1 MTAAHALA
9 RRLPRLPDT
18 DASACSR
25 LLTVLAAAG
34 LPARSADSD
43 STETSRWRIA
53 LESDLGPLE
62 FGPIRA
68 NGRSVAIGTESGSPD
83 LVAAGEALAACEPLI
98 ASIERALGSP
108 LWTRAVRS
116 ASPASAERIEV
127 CIESHDGLCALLGAP
142 ATALRRLPRPR
153 WGRPPPHMVGVG
165 VRCRVAIGGCT
176 LAADLLAAAAP
187 GDLLLETRRH
197 GPAWT
202 VRVRTPDGSSVKA
215 TLLPASRS
223 LRFDSED
230 PVAMEPDS
238 PEHGPAMTAADPPS
252 WPHVPTDV
260 RFELPGVTVPLGV
273 IAGLQPGAVL
283 RIADADAPLRVEVIA
298 GGRPIGRG
306 ELVVVGDAFGVRL
319 LERTDGGP

>member
-1 MTAAHALA
+1 MTAAQALA
-9 RRLPRLPDT
+9 RRLPRLVEN

-43 STETSRWRIA
+43 STGASRWRIA

-68 NGRSVAIGTESGSPD
+68 NGRSLAIGTESGSPD
-83 LVAAGEALAACEPLI
+83 LVTAAEALAACEPLI

-108 LWTRAVRS
+108 LWTRAVRR
-116 ASPASAERIEV
+116 ASPPGAERVEV
-127 CIESHDGLCALLGAP
+127 RIESHDGLCALLGAP
-142 ATALRRLPRPR
+142 ATALRGLPAPR
-153 WGRPPPHMVGVG
+153 WGRPPPHVVGVG

-176 LAADLLAAAAP
+176 LAAERLAVAAP
-187 GDLLLETRRH
+187 GDLLLETTRP
-197 GPAWT
+197 GTGWT
-202 VRVRTPDGSSVKA
+202 VRVRTPDGSSVDA

-238 PEHGPAMTAADPPS
+238 PEHGPATAAAHPPS

-260 RFELPGVTVPLGV
+260 RFELPGVVVPLGV

-283 RIADADAPLRVEVIA
+283 RIADADAPLRIELIA

-306 ELVVVGDAFGVRL
+306 ELVAIGDAFGVRL